1 MKKES
6 KRKSSEGNPIRKGLR
21 KVTILDK
28 EEKR

>member
-6 KRKSSEGNPIRKGLR
+6 KRKSSEGNPQEGLR